1 MFIFFVKSISRNFL
15 EIDFT
20 KKMKLIDR
28 ISFDKGPVPKMNGI
42 FLRIYP
48 PTLVDLMAL
57 GIFFQ
62 FYLAEKKNF

>member
-1 MFIFFVKSISRNFL
+1 
-15 EIDFT
+15 
-20 KKMKLIDR
+20 MKLIDG

-57 GIFFQ
+57 FFSNFILLGKKISEYITFFQ
-62 FYLAEKKNF
+62 LVSFDGPLT

>member
-1 MFIFFVKSISRNFL
+1 MKSISQNFR
-15 EIDFT
+15 EIDLT

-57 GIFFQ
+57 FF
-62 FYLAEKKNF
+62 F